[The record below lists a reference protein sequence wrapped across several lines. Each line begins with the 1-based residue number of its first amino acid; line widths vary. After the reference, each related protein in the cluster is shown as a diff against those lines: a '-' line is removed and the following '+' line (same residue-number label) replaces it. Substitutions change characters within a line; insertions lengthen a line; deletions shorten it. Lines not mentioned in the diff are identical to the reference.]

1 MWCRVMME
9 LENANHASV
18 PGVDLFPVSAVKIQV
33 ERASLHSNSP
43 TYVPRARSFRRFSET
58 PEACLKWGY
67 PGSIQ
72 PWVRARVYL
81 EVGTPR

>member
-1 MWCRVMME
+1 MME

-43 TYVPRARSFRRFSET
+43 TYVPRGRLGGYSPPPFPRSPACRPQGNVT
-58 PEACLKWGY
+58 PL
-67 PGSIQ
+67 
-72 PWVRARVYL
+72 
-81 EVGTPR
+81 